1 MAPEDPNR
9 DVVPPLPAQPP
20 APPMEPSEPIASTV
34 EKDRAAD
41 AAGEPRDNSPAK
53 PPPGTVQTTIWQS
66 PGMITAIAA
75 WIVLILYVVRPY
87 LVARWGEGGA
97 ALFEVAVWSTS
108 GAFGIHKAGTDA
120 STLRWK

>member
-9 DVVPPLPAQPP
+9 DVVPPLPAQPAEP
-20 APPMEPSEPIASTV
+20 AVSAV
-34 EKDRAAD
+34 EKDMKAD
-41 AAGEPRDNSPAK
+41 LTGQPRDDSPAT
-53 PPPGTVQTTIWQS
+53 PPPGTVQTTLWQS

-75 WIVLILYVVRPY
+75 WIVLLLYVVRPY